1 MKRIVQ
7 QHLGV
12 WVVAGVLLGGL
23 GLSSAMP
30 CNEAS
35 ANSGPQQQVLTPGGG
50 ISLYQDPT
58 GAYSTFRRST
68 SAGAF
73 DSF

>member
-12 WVVAGVLLGGL
+12 WVVAGVLLAGL
-23 GLSSAMP
+23 GISSAMP
-30 CNEAS
+30 CNEAAATGS
-35 ANSGPQQQVLTPGGG
+35 ETQVLAPGGG

-58 GAYSTFRRST
+58 GEFSTFRRST
-68 SAGAF
+68 AAGSF